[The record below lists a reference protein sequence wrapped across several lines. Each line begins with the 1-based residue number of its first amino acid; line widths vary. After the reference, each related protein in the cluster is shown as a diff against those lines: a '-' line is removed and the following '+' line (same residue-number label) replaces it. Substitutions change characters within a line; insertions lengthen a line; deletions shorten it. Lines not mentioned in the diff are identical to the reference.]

1 MVSSNSE
8 IKDTMELNNN
18 KNIILFGGQSSDWLN
33 ELRML
38 SSSPEVRD
46 LLKNIEATLQKHIEN
61 PQLKS
66 SGMLA
71 QGVYPYSWIS
81 GQIPVPDSS
90 YLSSSAVSQ
99 AMLFITSIAHSVSD
113 GIFPDTM
120 EGIGAISGHS
130 QGVVAALSVSWGK
143 KVCLETAGI
152 ISVYLVYQG
161 VRMQQSSGF
170 FPPAKAFD
178 GTVLTPM
185 LSISGIERPFL
196 EKLLTGFEESVS
208 ISLKNSYDRYVISG
222 NPVHISAV
230 LERLN
235 KATDASSSCS
245 LSWDWE
251 PLNVSGPFHSPHM
264 AIGRNLID
272 LDLQEIGFSFN
283 DYKPLCRV
291 YGCDN
296 GSRLD
301 LLDDCH
307 RHLLDIQYTGTVDW
321 LKTLET
327 ISNENPGFSFIIP
340 GPGEGLYKLTKSIFR
355 GSSTPVKRFPGDADD
370 QDYVNAG
377 PEWFSLKTSR
387 KPVIMGGMTPT
398 TADPEIVVAAA
409 NGGFVS
415 ELAGGGQV
423 TEEIFRKNMED
434 IRKNIDKRHGVVI
447 NTLYLDPWLW
457 NLHIAEKGL
466 VFKLK
471 SEGHPIIGLTVSAG
485 VPSLSEA
492 HQLLLKLEKHGIW
505 LNSFKVGTPA
515 QIDEVLAIAKN
526 YPEHNFILQI
536 EGGEAGGHHSKYPL
550 KNLLSRFYSRIRQY
564 PQILLA
570 AGGGIAS
577 EKDSNALLDGTWT
590 ESKFKKPIDAVII
603 GTAVMAAKEA
613 RTAERVKDLLV
624 ATPGIENP
632 LRDKSPYVING
643 ISSLG
648 APIWYLNNN
657 AAKTAGYLQ
666 KSLTGNIDKNKI
678 ISLLENSPKPWFGNI
693 SEMTYISFLKRFVLL
708 CLKHSESND
717 FVADNHKLA
726 FRNILERILERVD
739 GTAILEQLKG
749 KDPHEQIELIA
760 ESYSVLKETRIII
773 PDSGYFESNFKLPG
787 KPFPFIYSI
796 DETTARQYLSD
807 SLFYCHDD
815 KNDPEEVIVIP
826 SPCSISAIKAKN
838 EPVCDI
844 LARYLN
850 SAVTNRFNPVN
861 SDGVITGKEIS
872 TSLIP
877 FLHPAL
883 GRVIA
888 SDVFMTEN
896 GEEISVF
903 KKLFSNNKSYRYKV
917 SHLGT
922 SLTFEENKK
931 SRLHLH
937 YENNHVTGIF
947 SIDIFDE
954 RDATLFLKFSLGQ
967 SDFVFFH
974 KSDFEQSIN
983 SLYKNNI
990 FNRPVSAT
998 AYAGMLKRYSG
1009 SGSSFL
1015 PWFASFAL
1023 PDMVDR
1029 VDSSPLG
1036 LVHYRSCIRE
1046 IPHGRE
1052 LSSSHLISAGDHYRQ
1067 VVEFSGRKYEVE
1079 GEFFSRLKKRI
1090 GFESL
1095 EPSEFSRIK
1104 TLFEQEVILGNFL
1117 LTAPDDST
1125 PFGLASG
1132 DLNPLHS
1139 DDSIARLAGF
1149 EKRIVH
1155 GMWTMAA
1162 ATAEFEK
1169 YLTDGTRIVEAEA
1182 RFLAPVYP
1190 GEKLKVEVK
1199 KAGRAEGAHIYKIT
1213 VTGDSGPCCEIETI
1227 CTPVST
1233 AYICPGQGVQKAGMH
1248 KRVMENSPAGAEV
1261 WKKSDEWTRKNLGF
1275 SLLDIVENNPESIE
1289 IDGKIL
1295 RHPKGVLNL
1304 TQFTQ
1309 VSLVVLACSQIAEL
1323 NESGCLVDNAAFGGH
1338 SLGEYSA
1345 LSSIG
1350 DILTLENVVRV
1361 VYHRGLTM
1369 QNFVPRNEK
1378 GVSPFKMGV
1387 VRPNHAGISENDL
1400 FKMVEKISENPQ
1412 DRIEIVNY
1420 NARGRQYSIT
1430 GYISGLEKLK
1440 EMLGEGVTG
1449 KPPWIEVPGIDV
1461 PFHSS
1466 FLKNGVEAFRKTLQE
1481 IFPETIDPV
1490 RLVDRYWPDL
1500 TGEVFDI
1507 TQIYLEKV
1515 LKLTD
1520 SPIIKS
1526 VLDRMEKGTILPGEI
1541 ASKLL
1546 VELLAYQFAS
1556 PVQWI
1561 KIQEG
1566 MLDREILEII
1576 EIGPGHQ
1583 PTLTNLMQLA
1593 KSIHAPSAPCSVL
1606 HLENSITVV
1615 HGKAPEKDLVTIP
1628 VTIEESYSQPEVKP
1642 ERAPENK
1649 QENSDLKPQVSIAK
1663 STPSTQLPS
1672 AAYAAVKAFL
1682 ANATGSF
1689 TSDIQNDST
1698 IEELLQGNSARRNQ
1712 MLSELQKEFGFASTD
1727 GLADKKIAEL
1737 ISMIEKLSDYR
1748 FPGEL
1753 LKKSIGN
1760 FCREAGN
1767 IDIVKITNILQSE
1780 YALDSNSIHIC
1791 LAILSPYSNTGKSR
1805 LSGSEN
1811 PLVAAGYKP
1820 AEGIVFVRKSLESGL
1835 IENISLSKSTNESSQ
1850 ESKMVSGEAL
1860 ESLRN
1865 EIYGEYG
1872 IFTKLK
1878 KALDGDKE
1886 RLVLPAVSE
1895 PEFKYTAWEEP
1906 VFDPDKA
1913 IELSSYR
1920 NWIRE
1925 AVFRVITKF
1934 NEGIDL
1940 NEEDIRNLKRDSEY
1954 SRKVLNFHA
1963 KSGSSV
1969 DKIEAVIELL
1979 NVKPDIKTLES
1990 VKLTK
1995 TMSGGT
2001 SKTDVNLDT
2010 GKKINAIITGA
2021 GPGSIAEQILCGVI
2035 SSGGTAITGVS
2046 SLNEKRIIYF
2056 ASLYRKHCK
2065 PGSRLF
2071 IVPFRQG
2078 NYEDC
2083 RNFANWC
2090 SGVFK
2095 KDDEVS
2101 FYPFAAM
2108 GMNGYSEDITNDFD
2122 RAVRV
2127 NLTGVISL
2135 TGHLARYWE
2144 TTGKRI
2150 PLRTI
2155 LPMSPN
2161 HGVMGGDGLYGET
2174 KAALGVLLNKWHS
2187 EPILKNNTW
2196 MCGAVIGWVRGT
2208 GLMGSQDMLAS
2219 LIEEKIGIKTW
2230 STDEMAEYLLAIP
2243 DLSASVPVSSEV
2255 DLTGGISSVPDWGE
2269 QVRVI
2274 RQSLKKKLPENKI
2287 LEKNHHNAIPIFKT
2301 NSRSKNVLNRRKLST
2316 DLSPDQILV
2325 ISGYGEIGPFGDDQ
2339 ARWEYEISGEFSE
2352 LSILRNSIQSGL
2364 VKWNPQKNLYSTAD
2378 GQNLT
2383 EMQVVEKF
2391 REYFKTNIGV
2401 RYKNSSTSA
2410 MDTYESVEEITLA
2423 DDIEFKVDSLDT
2435 ARLLQMS
2442 DPENTYIISDENG
2455 AWKLVRKKGS
2465 IINIPVIRKMKNNVA
2480 GMVPDGWDLRNIG
2493 LSESDASDIDRNSQ
2507 FMIFSVLKALH
2518 NARTDMTDLIS
2529 SIHASAIGNSI
2540 GTGIG
2545 GMERLIRL
2553 YTDPVLNKKRDPI
2566 SLQESLGNVGP
2577 GHVSQEI
2584 LGNYGPMI
2592 SPVAACATAGVS
2604 IESACEKILAGKAE
2618 LVFAGASDDLSYAGT
2633 VGFDDMAA
2641 TVDMD
2646 FMLKH
2651 AISPHRMSRP
2661 HDTMRKGF
2669 IESQGGGTV
2678 IITRLSTAINLGLPV
2693 HAVIGGSWTFG
2704 DGHSKSIPAPGY
2716 GLLSVARN
2724 GKNSFLSKALASF
2737 NLTIDDIDIVSM
2749 HGTSTPVNDP
2759 HESQIYKDIFKK
2771 LGRSPAL
2778 PAMVISQKGIT
2789 GHPKGGAASFQINGI
2804 IQAMRDGVIP
2814 PHRNLDN
2821 PDTVMDQI
2829 ETLIYPSETVH
2840 FKNQIIRAALIS
2852 TLGFGHVSSM
2862 MLIINPAFVED
2873 FISKEQF
2880 EEWKNKKA
2888 KRESQFD
2895 SSSYSLGTE
2904 TFIKL
2909 NREKPFADSIEE
2921 KNYLLGGEQ

>member
-1 MVSSNSE
+1 MVSTNSE
-8 IKDTMELNNN
+8 IKDTMELQNN

-46 LLKNIEATLQKHIEN
+46 LLHNIETTLQKHIEN

-71 QGVYPYSWIS
+71 HGVYPYSWVS
-81 GQIPVPDSS
+81 GQMPVPDSS

-99 AMLFITSIAHSVSD
+99 AMLFITSVAHSVSA

-120 EGIGAISGHS
+120 DKIGAISGHS

-143 KVCLETAGI
+143 KICLETAGI

-170 FPPAKAFD
+170 FPTAKAYD
-178 GTVLTPM
+178 GSVLTPM
-185 LSISGIERPFL
+185 LSISGIERTFL
-196 EKLLTGFEESVS
+196 EKMLSGFEDSVS
-208 ISLKNSYDRYVISG
+208 ISLKNSNDRYVLSG

-230 LERLN
+230 LDRLN
-235 KATDASSSCS
+235 KATDTRSIFS

-272 LDLQEIGFSFN
+272 IDLQDINFSFN

-291 YGCDN
+291 YGCDY

-301 LLDDCH
+301 SIEDCH
-307 RHLLDIQYTGTVDW
+307 RHILDIQYTGTVDW
-321 LKTLET
+321 VKTLET
-327 ISNENPGFSFIIP
+327 ILDENPDSAFIIP
-340 GPGEGLYKLTKSIFR
+340 GPGEGLFKLTKSIFR
-355 GSSTPVKRFPGDADD
+355 GSSTPVKRFPNDPDD
-370 QDYVNAG
+370 LDYVNAG
-377 PEWFSLKTSR
+377 PEWFSLKTAR

-398 TADPEIVVAAA
+398 TAEPEIVVAAA

-434 IRKNIDKRHGVVI
+434 IRKNIHGRYGVVI

-457 NLHIAEKGL
+457 NLHIVEKGL

-471 SEGHPIIGLTVSAG
+471 SEGYPIVGLTISAG
-485 VPSLSEA
+485 IPSLSEA

-505 LNSFKVGTPA
+505 LNSFKVGTPS

-550 KNLLSRFYSRIRQY
+550 KNLLSRFYNRIRSY

-577 EKDSNALLDGTWT
+577 EEDATTLLEGTWT
-590 ESKFKKPIDAVII
+590 ESKFKKPVDAVII

-624 ATPGIENP
+624 ATGGIDNP
-632 LRDKSPYVING
+632 LHEKSPYVING

-657 AAKTAGYLQ
+657 AAKTADFLQ
-666 KSLTGNIDKNKI
+666 KSISGNMDKNKI
-678 ISLLENSPKPWFGNI
+678 LSLLEKSPKPWFGNI
-693 SEMTYISFLKRFVLL
+693 SEMSYYTFVKRFVLL
-708 CLKHSESND
+708 CTRHDESD
-717 FVADNHKLA
+717 EFIADNHKLA

-739 GTAILEQLKG
+739 GAEILE
-749 KDPHEQIELIA
+749 ELIGKKPLA
-760 ESYSVLKETRIII
+760 QIDLISDRYPVLKEKRIISA
-773 PDSGYFESNFKLPG
+773 DSGYFENNFKLPG
-787 KPFPFIYSI
+787 KPFPFIYTI

-815 KNDPEEVIVIP
+815 KNDPAEVIVIP
-826 SPCSISAIKAKN
+826 SPRSISAIKVKN

-844 LARYLN
+844 LEKYYKPVIKTR
-850 SAVTNRFNPVN
+850 SNPVN
-861 SDGVITGKEIS
+861 SDGVIKGKEIY
-872 TSLIP
+872 TRLTP
-877 FLHPAL
+877 MVHPAL
-883 GRVIA
+883 GRVLA
-888 SDVFMTEN
+888 SEVFMTEN
-896 GEEISVF
+896 GEETSVL
-903 KKLFSNNKSYRYKV
+903 KKLFSKNKSYRYKI
-917 SHLGT
+917 SYLGT
-922 SLTFEENKK
+922 SLTIEENKK

-947 SIDIFDE
+947 SLEIFDE
-954 RDATLFLKFSLGQ
+954 RDATLFLKFSLEQ
-967 SDFVFFH
+967 SDSVFFH
-974 KSDFEQSIN
+974 KLDFEQSIS

-998 AYAGMLKRYSG
+998 AYSGMLKRYSG
-1009 SGSSFL
+1009 SGSNFL

-1036 LVHYRSCIRE
+1036 LVHYRSCVRE

-1052 LSSSHLISAGDHYRQ
+1052 LPECLVTSAGDHYRQ
-1067 VVEFSGRKYEVE
+1067 IVDFSGRKYEVE
-1079 GEFFSRLKKRI
+1079 GEFFSRLKKRA

-1095 EPSEFSRIK
+1095 EPSEFSRMK
-1104 TLFEQEVILGNFL
+1104 TLFEQEVIVGSFP
-1117 LTAPDDST
+1117 LTAPEDST

-1155 GMWTMAA
+1155 GMWTMAV

-1169 YLTDGTRIVEAEA
+1169 FLTDGTRIVETEA
-1182 RFLAPVYP
+1182 RFLSPVYP
-1190 GEKLKVEVK
+1190 GERLQVEVRK
-1199 KAGRAEGAHIYKIT
+1199 VGRAEGAHIYKIT
-1213 VTGDSGPCCEIETI
+1213 VSGDTGPCCELETV
-1227 CTPVST
+1227 CSPVST

-1248 KRVMENSPAGAEV
+1248 KRVMEDSAAGADV

-1275 SLLDIVENNPESIE
+1275 SLLDIVENNPESID
-1289 IDGKIL
+1289 INGKIL

-1323 NESGCLVDNAAFGGH
+1323 KESGCIVDNAAFGGH

-1369 QNFVPRNEK
+1369 QNFVPRDDK

-1400 FKMVEKISENPQ
+1400 FQMVEEISKNPQ

-1440 EMLGEGVTG
+1440 EMLGDGVTG

-1466 FLKNGVEAFRKTLQE
+1466 FLRNGVDAFRKTLQE
-1481 IFPETIDPV
+1481 IFPESIDPE
-1490 RLVDRYWPDL
+1490 RLVNRYWPDL

-1507 TQIYLEKV
+1507 TQLYLEKV
-1515 LKLTD
+1515 LKITD
-1520 SPIIKS
+1520 SPILKD
-1526 VLDRMEKGTILPGEI
+1526 VLDRMGKGTILPGEI

-1546 VELLAYQFAS
+1546 IELLAYQFAS

-1566 MLDREILEII
+1566 MLDQGIHEII

-1606 HLENSITVV
+1606 HLENSIAVV
-1615 HGKAPEKDLVTIP
+1615 HGKAPDKDLVSIP
-1628 VTIEESYSQPEVKP
+1628 VFIEEPTSPTEVIDVSAVKKQDSIKADSQISSAKP
-1642 ERAPENK
+1642 AQSSK
-1649 QENSDLKPQVSIAK
+1649 
-1663 STPSTQLPS
+1663 LPS
-1672 AAYAAVKAFL
+1672 AGYVAVKAFL

-1689 TSDIQNDST
+1689 TSDISNDNT

-1712 MLSELQKEFGFASTD
+1712 MLSELQKEFGFSSTD

-1737 ISMIEKLSDYR
+1737 ISIVEKLNDYR

-1753 LKKSIGN
+1753 LKKAIGS
-1760 FCREAGN
+1760 FCKEASN
-1767 IDIVKITNILQSE
+1767 IDLTKLTNFLQSE
-1780 YALDSNSIHIC
+1780 YGLDAISTQIC
-1791 LAILSPYSNTGKSR
+1791 LVILSPYSNAGKSR
-1805 LSGSEN
+1805 LSGSVN
-1811 PLVAAGYKP
+1811 PLVSAGYKP
-1820 AEGIVFVRKSLESGL
+1820 SDGIDFVRNSLESG
-1835 IENISLSKSTNESSQ
+1835 IVENIRLVKMGNASSQ
-1850 ESKMVSGEAL
+1850 GSKMVSSEAL
-1860 ESLRN
+1860 DSLRN
-1865 EIYGEYG
+1865 EIYGENG
-1872 IFTKLK
+1872 IFSKLK
-1878 KALDGDKE
+1878 KALDGEKE
-1886 RLVLPAVSE
+1886 RLVLPTVSE
-1895 PEFKYTAWEEP
+1895 PEYKYTAWEEP
-1906 VFDPDKA
+1906 AFDPERA

-1925 AVFRVITKF
+1925 SVFRVVNKVT
-1934 NEGIDL
+1934 EGIDL
-1940 NEEDIRNLKRDSEY
+1940 NEEDILNLNRDSDY
-1954 SRKVLNFHA
+1954 SRKILNFQA
-1963 KSGSSV
+1963 KTGSSPE
-1969 DKIEAVIELL
+1969 KIESVFKLL
-1979 NVKPDIKTLES
+1979 KVDSEIKLLPS
-1990 VKLTK
+1990 LNLTK

-2001 SKTDVNLDT
+2001 SQIDIKLDPE
-2010 GKKINAIITGA
+2010 KKIHAIITGA

-2056 ASLYRKHCK
+2056 ASLYRKHCR
-2065 PGSRLF
+2065 PGSKLF

-2090 SGVFK
+2090 SGIFK
-2095 KDDEVS
+2095 ADDEVS
-2101 FYPFAAM
+2101 LYPFAAL
-2108 GMNGYSEDITNDFD
+2108 GMNGYSEDISNDFD

-2127 NLTGVISL
+2127 NLTGVTSL

-2187 EPILKNNTW
+2187 EPILKKNTW

-2230 STDEMAEYLLAIP
+2230 STVEMAKYLLALP
-2243 DLSASVPVSSEV
+2243 DISNIVDTSSEV

-2269 QVRVI
+2269 QVRNI
-2274 RQSLKKKLPENKI
+2274 RLSLKKQIPATNKVSERKQSDAIHI
-2287 LEKNHHNAIPIFKT
+2287 LK
-2301 NSRSKNVLNRRKLST
+2301 SKSNYSANVNRKKLST
-2316 DLSPDQILV
+2316 NLSPDQILV
-2325 ISGYGEIGPFGDDQ
+2325 ISGYGEIGPFGDEQ

-2352 LSILRNSIQSGL
+2352 LSILRNSVQSGL
-2364 VKWNPQKNLYSTAD
+2364 VKWNPQKNLYATTD
-2378 GQNLT
+2378 GQFLT

-2391 REYFKTNIGV
+2391 RDYFKKNIGV
-2401 RYKNSSTSA
+2401 RYKNNSTSA
-2410 MDTYESVEEITLA
+2410 LDTYESVEEITLIE
-2423 DDIEFKVDSLDT
+2423 DIEFKVDSLDT

-2442 DPENTYIISDENG
+2442 DPENTYITSDENG

-2465 IINIPVIRKMKNNVA
+2465 TINIPVIRKMKNNVA
-2480 GMVPDGWDLRNIG
+2480 GMVPDGWDLRHIG
-2493 LSESDASDIDRNSQ
+2493 LPESDASDIDRNSQ

-2604 IESACEKILAGKAE
+2604 IESACEKILMGKAE

-2646 FMLKH
+2646 FMTKH
-2651 AISPHRMSRP
+2651 AISPARMSRP

-2678 IITRLSTAINLGLPV
+2678 IITRLSTAMNLGLPV
-2693 HAVIGGSWTFG
+2693 HAIIGGSWTFG

-2724 GKNSFLSKALASF
+2724 GKDSFLSKALASF
-2737 NLTIDDIDIVSM
+2737 NLTIDDIDLVSM

-2759 HESQIYKDIFKK
+2759 HESQIYRDIFKK

-2789 GHPKGGAASFQINGI
+2789 GHPKGGAASFQINGV
-2804 IQAMRDGVIP
+2804 IQAMRDSVIP

-2821 PDTVMDQI
+2821 PDKVMDQI
-2829 ETLIYPSETVH
+2829 ETLIYPSEPVD
-2840 FKNQIIRAALIS
+2840 FKNRIIRAALIS

-2862 MLIINPAFVED
+2862 MLILNPAFVED
-2873 FISKEQF
+2873 FISSEQF
-2880 EEWKNKKA
+2880 KEWKNKKTL
-2888 KRESQFD
+2888 RENRFD
-2895 SSSYSLGTE
+2895 SASYSLGTE
-2904 TFIKL
+2904 NFIKL
-2909 NREKPFADSIEE
+2909 NREKPFTDSNDE
-2921 KNYLLGGEQ
+2921 KNYLLGGEN